1 MTDTTPDYII
11 GTAMRLC
18 AERGWRSLRMAD
30 IAEAAKMTEAELRS
44 VFADKTTLLQYF
56 YDGLEPDTMEL
67 VPEDSVRDRL
77 FAVMM
82 ERLDLATPY
91 REAMIKMHH
100 EGMPK
105 VALCRTK
112 SWLGTLPKAVGAT
125 EGMGLKTLQTMAL
138 GAIWMMVIPV
148 WFEDDTPDL
157 ARTMATLDQQLSN
170 AESLWQML
178 QPYIAYPK

>member
-1 MTDTTPDYII
+1 MTDTTPHHII
-11 GTAMRLC
+11 GAAMRLC

-30 IAEAAKMTEAELRS
+30 IAESAEIDEAELRA
-44 VFADKTTLLQYF
+44 VFTDKTALLRRF
-56 YDGLEPDTMEL
+56 YDSLETNDSEFT
-67 VPEDSVRDRL
+67 PEDSVRDRL
-77 FAVMM
+77 FALMM

-91 REAMIKMHH
+91 REAIIKMHH

-112 SWLGTLPKAVGAT
+112 TWLGKLPKAAGAT
-125 EGMGLKTLQTMAL
+125 EGVGLKTLHTMAL
-138 GAIWMMVIPV
+138 GAIWLMVIPV

-178 QPYIAYPK
+178 QPYMPKM